1 MPFWIFNTSLL
12 FQPDS
17 ESNLESEDSPHS
29 QPSIQSVVKQEQVLD
44 QNCNENSPNTMTNNN
59 TGPINPLEVESHR
72 RQQDANSLALLSYG
86 MTSGLVGGGVGAS
99 VGETEL
105 GVWLE
110 HVWFKHV
117 PQSNFLLADS
127 FPVHT
132 AQKTQKLLLEVS
144 EIIVLIR
151 SRRLEYHGLH
161 GVNCYCFA

>member
-1 MPFWIFNTSLL
+1 M
-12 FQPDS
+12 
-17 ESNLESEDSPHS
+17 
-29 QPSIQSVVKQEQVLD
+29 VKQELDLD
-44 QNCNENSPNTMTNNN
+44 QNCNENSQNTMTKNNN
-59 TGPINPLEVESHR
+59 SPISCLEVESLRH
-72 RQQDANSLALLSYG
+72 QQDSKSFALLNYG
-86 MTSGLVGGGVGAS
+86 MTSGLVGEGDGGS

-105 GVWLE
+105 GIWLE

-144 EIIVLIR
+144 KIIVSIR
-151 SRRLEYHGLH
+151 SRWLQYCGLR

>member
-1 MPFWIFNTSLL
+1 M
-12 FQPDS
+12 
-17 ESNLESEDSPHS
+17 
-29 QPSIQSVVKQEQVLD
+29 VKQEQDLD
-44 QNCNENSPNTMTNNN
+44 QNCNENSQNTMTKNNN
-59 TGPINPLEVESHR
+59 SPISSMEVDSPEH
-72 RQQDANSLALLSYG
+72 QQASKSFALLNYG
-86 MTSGLVGGGVGAS
+86 MTSGLVGEGDGAS

-105 GVWLE
+105 GIWLE

-144 EIIVLIR
+144 KIIVSIR
-151 SRRLEYHGLH
+151 SRWLQYRGLC